1 MITWEEIT
9 STRRWTKAS
18 TGKRHTLS
26 SDAIFR
32 RNLFTHSKD
41 IKRELRIFS
50 SSRELGTYYYLL
62 QWITSSSS
70 GKLMEREDFWEHMTG
85 IPRASGKL
93 IWRSKVCQSSNAK
106 ILIKN
111 LGENFISAS
120 YDRFIK
126 YWDTETGKCISKFT
140 NRKIPYVVKFN
151 PDQDK
156 QHIFLAGC
164 NDKKV
169 HRDLIVFALFL
180 IGFCVGYQ
188 IWKHR
193 TRIRSSFESN

>member
-70 GKLMEREDFWEHMTG
+70 GKLTEREDFWEHMTG

-111 LGENFISAS
+111 FRRKLYQRVIRQIHQILGHWNWKMHF
-120 YDRFIK
+120 
-126 YWDTETGKCISKFT
+126 
-140 NRKIPYVVKFN
+140 KIHKQKN
-151 PDQDK
+151 P
-156 QHIFLAGC
+156 
-164 NDKKV
+164 
-169 HRDLIVFALFL
+169 
-180 IGFCVGYQ
+180 
-188 IWKHR
+188 
-193 TRIRSSFESN
+193 IRRQVQPRSGQTTYFPCWMQW